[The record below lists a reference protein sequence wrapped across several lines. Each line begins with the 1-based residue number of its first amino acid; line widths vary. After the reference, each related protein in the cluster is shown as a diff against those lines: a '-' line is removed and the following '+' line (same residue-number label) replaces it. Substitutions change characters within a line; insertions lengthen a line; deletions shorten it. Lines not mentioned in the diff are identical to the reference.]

1 MLYEDLYSCVYLS
14 PTRFPGPHCRR
25 STTRWCHRLQTA
37 QERGGSRQCVQ
48 SRRHVARVA
57 EVPDACIRAVAQLR
71 LWWAARCVALDALH
85 AMLGRDSRRETQRRL
100 DKPTG

>member
-1 MLYEDLYSCVYLS
+1 M
-14 PTRFPGPHCRR
+14 
-25 STTRWCHRLQTA
+25 QTA
-37 QERGGSRQCVQ
+37 QERRSSHQCVQ
-48 SRRHVARVA
+48 SRRYVARVA
-57 EVPDACIRAVAQLR
+57 EVPDACIRAVTQLR